1 MLQLPF
7 MILVYYIVEIVTTI
21 VYIVLILFATMDE
34 QFVQVLNL
42 S

>member
-1 MLQLPF
+1 VLQLPF